1 MVDGILNSVKRAPIL
16 VSISALL
23 LVGLVLR
30 INDAQSQ
37 QLSESVIVARCEN
50 AQAYLNKDLREKDL
64 RARVDR
70 VQAYEYVYQD
80 LNMLALRLE
89 RNKQYS
95 AKQMREQMTA
105 FQQKISQLKVSY
117 EKYDYSRD
125 ALAQLRD
132 CTKNPQ
138 KFNELLTVM
147 RRNRKE
153 VEKQTIAIRT
163 FLLANMSN
171 QLEDTYDNFLKTSA
185 SGGLR

>member
-1 MVDGILNSVKRAPIL
+1 MKKT
-16 VSISALL
+16 LL
-23 LVGLVLR
+23 LVSSLALLFFLGLVLR
-30 INDAQSQ
+30 VNDAQSQ

-70 VQAYEYVYQD
+70 VQAYEYVYQE

-89 RNKQYS
+89 HNKQYS

-105 FQQKISQLKVSY
+105 FQQKIGQLKVSY

-125 ALAQLRD
+125 ALAQLPD

-138 KFNELLTVM
+138 KFSELLAVM
-147 RRNRKE
+147 RSERKK
-153 VEKQTIAIRT
+153 VEQQTTTTKT
-163 FLLANMSN
+163 FLVANMSN